1 MENYCVNNAR
11 AAEQTLSG
19 ESDESRAGQRRKL
32 CSGLSLSLSGAG
44 KIMARDAKLIRSR
57 ATCSADYK
65 APNRRAVTMQ
75 GCGTIAKAAGA
86 ANLQTAK

>member
-1 MENYCVNNAR
+1 MNRVRVRGENCAR
-11 AAEQTLSG
+11 VS
-19 ESDESRAGQRRKL
+19 
-32 CSGLSLSLSGAG
+32 LSLSLSGAG